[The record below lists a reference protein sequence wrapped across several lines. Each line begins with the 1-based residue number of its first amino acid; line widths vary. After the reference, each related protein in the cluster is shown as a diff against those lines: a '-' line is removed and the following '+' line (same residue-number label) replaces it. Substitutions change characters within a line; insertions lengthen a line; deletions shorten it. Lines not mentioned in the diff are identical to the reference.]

1 MHGTQ
6 VLVLELLIHL
16 FLIQEFMVQQMIEIF
31 CTVHQVMNAR
41 MHGTP
46 TDGTRMHGT
55 PTNGTD
61 LHNPLNT
68 TDG

>member
-16 FLIQEFMVQQMIEIF
+16 FLIQEFMVQQMIERF

-41 MHGTP
+41 MRGTP

-55 PTNGTD
+55 PTNGTK

-68 TDG
+68 IDG